1 VPGDRLDAVLSTAAA
16 EGRGLVVDRLVDGL
30 YEASDLVATLRS
42 DVLRRISIACRS
54 SRFSRSRA
62 FSLAAAPPSG
72 PARLPASISVHLI
85 HAPSVCAVQPIFPA
99 ANMMVVHHS
108 TIGDALRA

>member
-1 VPGDRLDAVLSTAAA
+1 VPGDRLGAVLSTAAA

-30 YEASDLVATLRS
+30 YEARDLVATLRS

-62 FSLAAAPPSG
+62 FSLAPGG